1 MNKNNYPGAKNIACS
16 REKKMQIK
24 RMIVVFSLI
33 LFMGISTQTIQASE
47 KVVIGEVE
55 KVTLLPWG
63 VTLSARIDTGAC
75 LSSID
80 VRDFVV
86 RRKKVKFKLS
96 DRAGGMELELPLL
109 GWRRVKSAETAGR
122 RRPVVE
128 MEVCLGTKKLKT
140 PVTLNNRAQMEY
152 PMLVGVPVLA
162 GNFLVDVSQANI
174 HPAGCSPERMP

>member
-1 MNKNNYPGAKNIACS
+1 MNKNNYPGAKNISCS

-24 RMIVVFSLI
+24 MIVFLLVF
-33 LFMGISTQTIQASE
+33 FMGISTQAIQASE
-47 KVVIGEVE
+47 KVVIGELE

-86 RRKKVKFKLS
+86 RRKKVRFKLS

-140 PVTLNNRAQMEY
+140 PVTLNNRSKMEY

-162 GNFLVDVSQANI
+162 GNFLVDVSRANI

>member
-1 MNKNNYPGAKNIACS
+1 
-16 REKKMQIK
+16 MQIK
-24 RMIVVFSLI
+24 RMIVVFSLMF
-33 LFMGISTQTIQASE
+33 FMGFSTQTIHAAE
-47 KVVIGEVE
+47 KVLIGEVE

-75 LSSID
+75 MSSID
-80 VRDFVV
+80 AREGVV
-86 RRKKVKFKLS
+86 WRKKVKFKLS

-109 GWRRVKSAETAGR
+109 GWRRVKSAETAGQ

-128 MEVCLGTKKLKT
+128 MEICLGTKKLKT
-140 PVTLNNRAQMEY
+140 PITLNNRSQMEY

-174 HPAGCSPERMP
+174 HPADCSPERMP